1 MRIRKPTTR
10 WFKVPGDPDA
20 AEIKIKALAPGDR
33 FKIYDA
39 AFKQEI
45 VYNGPGDGQPSFKQI
60 TDKETDRIETA
71 KAVVVDWKNVF
82 DLDDQPL
89 DCTPENIVKA
99 VNGIDGFMAFIRE
112 CMTRLDEDLA
122 DEKKDQEKNLPTT

>member
-1 MRIRKPTTR
+1 MRIRKPTSR
-10 WFKVPGDPDA
+10 WFKVPGDPDN

-39 AFKQEI
+39 AFNQEL
-45 VYNGPGDGQPSFKQI
+45 VYNGPGDGHPSFKQT
-60 TDKETDRIETA
+60 TDKEKDRLETA
-71 KAVVVDWKNVF
+71 KAAVVDWKNVF

-89 DCTPENIVKA
+89 ECTPENIVKA

-122 DEKKDQEKNLPTT
+122 DEKKDQEKNLPLT